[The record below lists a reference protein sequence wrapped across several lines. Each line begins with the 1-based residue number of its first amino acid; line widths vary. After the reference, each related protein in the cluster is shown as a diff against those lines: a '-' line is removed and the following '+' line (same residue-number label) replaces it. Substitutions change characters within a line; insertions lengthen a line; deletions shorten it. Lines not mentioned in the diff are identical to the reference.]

1 MPNYSL
7 RGSFT
12 TPAPHINTM
21 DGSTKL
27 IVLSVVMLMGSYLAG
42 SIPLFIAMSEEKLQ
56 VKITMKTLL
65 QRMILQLVSVM
76 GAGLL
81 LGTALSVIIPEGMQ
95 TLNMA
100 YSGSKAEHHH
110 EHGEEHDHEENPV
123 PHLIGVSLV
132 LGFLF
137 MLIIDQVA
145 SSRSGGRDVEGAK
158 RGVVSWTATLGLVV
172 HAAADGV
179 ALGAAATTNQT
190 DVEMIVFLAIMLHKA
205 PASFG
210 LVTYLLHEGLERGRV
225 RKHLLVFSLAAPS
238 AAIVTFLMLMAGGR
252 ENLDTFSATGIA
264 MLFSAGTFLYV
275 ATVHVLPEVTNIG
288 HGHSHGGGGGD
299 KGGFSKSEL
308 FMLILGAIMPL
319 FLTMGH
325 HH

>member
-1 MPNYSL
+1 
-7 RGSFT
+7 
-12 TPAPHINTM
+12 M
-21 DGSTKL
+21 DGSMKL
-27 IVLSVVMLMGSYLAG
+27 IVLSVVMLLGSYLAG
-42 SIPLFIAMSEEKLQ
+42 SIPLFINMSEEK
-56 VKITMKTLL
+56 
-65 QRMILQLVSVM
+65 LQLVSVM

-100 YSGSKAEHHH
+100 YSQHNEESHHSH
-110 EHGEEHDHEENPV
+110 EVEHDHEENPV

-145 SSRSGGRDVEGAK
+145 SSRSGSRDVEGGK

-238 AAIVTFLMLMAGGR
+238 AAITTFLLLMGR
-252 ENLDTFSATGIA
+252 GKENLDTFSATGIA

-275 ATVHVLPEVTNIG
+275 ATVHVLPEVTNLG
-288 HGHSHGGGGGD
+288 HGHSHGGGSE

>member
-12 TPAPHINTM
+12 TPAPRINTM

-42 SIPLFIAMSEEKLQ
+42 SIPLFIAMSEEK
-56 VKITMKTLL
+56 
-65 QRMILQLVSVM
+65 LQLVSVM

-110 EHGEEHDHEENPV
+110 DHGEEHDHEENPV

-137 MLIIDQVA
+137 MLIIDQIA
-145 SSRSGGRDVEGAK
+145 SSRSGGRDVEGGK

-288 HGHSHGGGGGD
+288 HGHSHGGGGGGE

>member
-1 MPNYSL
+1 
-7 RGSFT
+7 
-12 TPAPHINTM
+12 M
-21 DGSTKL
+21 DGILNLVIFSF
-27 IVLSVVMLMGSYLAG
+27 VMLFGSYLAG
-42 SIPLFIAMSEEKLQ
+42 SIPLFMSLSEEKLQ
-56 VKITMKTLL
+56 
-65 QRMILQLVSVM
+65 LVSVL

-100 YSGSKAEHHH
+100 YSINKEHHH
-110 EHGEEHDHEENPV
+110 HEGGGDHGEEGHHDNPV

-132 LGFLF
+132 LGFII
-137 MLIIDQVA
+137 MMVIDQIAASKSGSLEVA
-145 SSRSGGRDVEGAK
+145 GKKSP
-158 RGVVSWTATLGLVV
+158 VSWTATLGLVV

-190 DVEMIVFLAIMLHKA
+190 DVEIIVFLAIMLHKA

-210 LVTYLLHEGLERGRV
+210 LVTYLMHEGLERSRI
-225 RKHLLVFSLAAPS
+225 RRHLLVFSLAAPVMG
-238 AAIVTFLMLMAGGR
+238 IVTFLSLTVHGR
-252 ENLDTFSATGIA
+252 ENLDTLSATGVA

-275 ATVHVLPEVTNIG
+275 ATVHVLPEVTNLG

-299 KGGFSKSEL
+299 SGFSKKE
-308 FMLILGAIMPL
+308 MIVLIIGAIMPL

>member
-1 MPNYSL
+1 MLNASV
-7 RGSFT
+7 GGV
-12 TPAPHINTM
+12 INDQRTLAITHDSTM
-21 DGSTKL
+21 DGSMKL
-27 IVLSVVMLMGSYLAG
+27 VVLSVVMLLGSYLAG
-42 SIPLFIAMSEEKLQ
+42 SIPLFIAMSEEK
-56 VKITMKTLL
+56 
-65 QRMILQLVSVM
+65 LQLVSVM

-100 YSGSKAEHHH
+100 YSAKLGHEHHD
-110 EHGEEHDHEENPV
+110 HGEGAEEHDHEENPV

-137 MLIIDQVA
+137 MLVIDQVA
-145 SSRSGGRDVEGAK
+145 SSSSGSRDVEGGR
-158 RGVVSWTATLGLVV
+158 RGAVSWTATLGLVV

-210 LVTYLLHEGLERGRV
+210 LVTYLLHEGLERGRI
-225 RKHLLVFSLAAPS
+225 RKHLLFFSLAAPC
-238 AAIVTFLMLMAGGR
+238 AAIFTFILLQAGGR
-252 ENLDTFSATGIA
+252 EKLDTFSATGIA

-288 HGHSHGGGGGD
+288 HGHSHGGGGGGE

>member
-1 MPNYSL
+1 MSPGVVSEEAL
-7 RGSFT
+7 RILVEEVEAERSSMEGFASV
-12 TPAPHINTM
+12 
-21 DGSTKL
+21 L
-27 IVLSVVMLMGSYLAG
+27 VLSLVMLLGSYLAG
-42 SIPLFIAMSEEKLQ
+42 SIPLFISMSEEK
-56 VKITMKTLL
+56 
-65 QRMILQLVSVM
+65 LQLVSVM

-81 LGTALSVIIPEGMQ
+81 VGTALSVIIPEGMQ

-100 YSGSKAEHHH
+100 YSTAGDKHEHHA
-110 EHGEEHDHEENPV
+110 ETGAEAGEEHHVHAENPV
-123 PHLIGVSLV
+123 PHIIGVSLV
-132 LGFLF
+132 LGFIF

-145 SSRSGGRDVEGAK
+145 TAMTLSRDVEGSK
-158 RGVVSWTATLGLVV
+158 KSSVSWTATLGLVV

-190 DVEMIVFLAIMLHKA
+190 DVEIIVFLAIMLHKA

-210 LVTYLLHEGLERGRV
+210 LVTYLLHEGLERSRV
-225 RKHLLVFSLAAPS
+225 RKHLLVFSLAAPVL
-238 AAIVTFLMLMAGGR
+238 AVLTFLLLTLHGHG
-252 ENLDTFSATGIA
+252 NLDTMSATGIA

-275 ATVHVLPEVTNIG
+275 ATVHVLPEVTNVG
-288 HGHSHGGGGGD
+288 HGHSHGGEG

-308 FMLILGAIMPL
+308 FMLVVGAILPL

>member
-1 MPNYSL
+1 
-7 RGSFT
+7 
-12 TPAPHINTM
+12 M
-21 DGSTKL
+21 DGSMKL
-27 IVLSVVMLMGSYLAG
+27 VVLSVVMLLGSYLAG
-42 SIPLFIAMSEEKLQ
+42 SIPLFINMSEEK
-56 VKITMKTLL
+56 
-65 QRMILQLVSVM
+65 LQLVSVM

-100 YSGSKAEHHH
+100 YSQHNEESHHSH
-110 EHGEEHDHEENPV
+110 EVEHDHEENPV

-145 SSRSGGRDVEGAK
+145 SSRSGSRDVEGGK

-238 AAIVTFLMLMAGGR
+238 AAITTFLLLMGR
-252 ENLDTFSATGIA
+252 GKENLDTFSATGIA

-275 ATVHVLPEVTNIG
+275 ATVHVLPEVTNLG
-288 HGHSHGGGGGD
+288 HGHSHGGGSE

>member
-1 MPNYSL
+1 MEGFGGVL
-7 RGSFT
+7 
-12 TPAPHINTM
+12 
-21 DGSTKL
+21 
-27 IVLSVVMLMGSYLAG
+27 VLSMVMLLGSYLAG
-42 SIPLFIAMSEEKLQ
+42 SIPLFIALSEEK
-56 VKITMKTLL
+56 
-65 QRMILQLVSVM
+65 LQLVSVM

-81 LGTALSVIIPEGMQ
+81 VGTALSVIIPEGMQ

-100 YSGSKAEHHH
+100 YSQGSHHSHGHEQGTEHT
-110 EHGEEHDHEENPV
+110 EHSHTENPV
-123 PHLIGVSLV
+123 PHIIGVSLV

-137 MLIIDQVA
+137 QLIVDQVA
-145 SSRSGGRDVEGAK
+145 TAMTARADVEGGR
-158 RGVVSWTATLGLVV
+158 RGSVSWTATLGLVV

-190 DVEMIVFLAIMLHKA
+190 DVEIIVFLAIMLHKA

-210 LVTYLLHEGLERGRV
+210 LVTFLLHEGLERTRI
-225 RKHLLVFSLAAPS
+225 RKHLLVFSLAAPVL
-238 AAIVTFLMLMAGGR
+238 ALVTYLLLTLHGHG
-252 ENLDTFSATGIA
+252 NLDTLSATGTA

-275 ATVHVLPEVTNIG
+275 ATVHVLPEVTNVG
-288 HGHSHGGGGGD
+288 HGHSHGGGEA

-308 FMLILGAIMPL
+308 CMLVVGAILPL